1 MDAANML
8 ATAEVSPSL
17 HDSSTS
23 IKAVSPPIGS
33 LHRRPDLMTQ
43 RLFKEIAGESA
54 IFSPGPKRSSAAM
67 MCKSAAAWRASAS
80 ISPTGREPA
89 RCSRRPARELVH
101 NDRHSAIAPST
112 RSSGP

>member
-1 MDAANML
+1 VDAANML

-43 RLFKEIAGESA
+43 RLFKEIAGKSG
-54 IFSPGPKRSSAAM
+54 IFSPGPKRSLQSV
-67 MCKSAAAWRASAS
+67 WRDWATALG
-80 ISPTGREPA
+80 IPHT
-89 RCSRRPARELVH
+89 
-101 NDRHSAIAPST
+101 T
-112 RSSGP
+112 T

>member
-43 RLFKEIAGESA
+43 RLFKEIAGE
-54 IFSPGPKRSSAAM
+54 FRHLLPKS
-67 MCKSAAAWRASAS
+67 
-80 ISPTGREPA
+80 
-89 RCSRRPARELVH
+89 
-101 NDRHSAIAPST
+101 
-112 RSSGP
+112 